1 MRSSGI
7 FTLFLSGSECLTGV
21 FNYGGVD
28 TIFYREDFPESFEV
42 KKANCE
48 SVGGQL
54 ADSKDWFLKR
64 TVIKILNSHTSSR
77 SQIRS

>member
-21 FNYGGVD
+21 LKYGGVD

-48 SVGGQL
+48 SVGGHL
-54 ADSKDWFLKR
+54 ADSKDWFWKEWSWR
-64 TVIKILNSHTSSR
+64 TVMTVFS
-77 SQIRS
+77 